1 MVIQGRMKRR
11 LPLVRFP
18 VPALLVFW
26 LIGLLALATISP
38 AIAAETGDLE
48 RLRSEALELVNE
60 DRAEYGLEPLEL
72 TESLNEAAQN
82 HAEDMIEREYY
93 AHVSPE
99 GEAVQ
104 DRYIEQG
111 GSRWRASSPG
121 TSPAAPAVR
130 LRRRSSGSAI
140 CSRAG

>member
-60 DRAEYGLEPLEL
+60 DGAEYGLEPLEL

-111 GSRWRASSPG
+111 GSRWRLVAG
-121 TSPAAPAVR
+121 NIARCTAVR

>member
-104 DRYIEQG
+104 DR
-111 GSRWRASSPG
+111 
-121 TSPAAPAVR
+121 
-130 LRRRSSGSAI
+130 
-140 CSRAG
+140 